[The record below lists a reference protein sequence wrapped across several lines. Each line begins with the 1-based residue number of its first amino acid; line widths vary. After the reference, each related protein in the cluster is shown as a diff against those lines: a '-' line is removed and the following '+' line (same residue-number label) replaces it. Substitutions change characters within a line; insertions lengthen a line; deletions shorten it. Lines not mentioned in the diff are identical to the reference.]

1 MSRSLRLN
9 GASSDP
15 VRSPAGEG
23 AGLGGTLAAWMPQ
36 LVLTPTLIA
45 TFVYV
50 FVFCG
55 WTVWISLS
63 SSTLLPV
70 YDFQGFQHYVS
81 LWSSRRWNTA
91 YTNLFVFGAL
101 YVFCSALIGLTLAI
115 LIDQRVRGENVF
127 RSIFLY
133 PLAVSFVV
141 TGTVWRWILN
151 PTTGIEAL
159 MHDLGWLSFQFGWIV
174 DREMAIYTVV
184 MAGVWHA
191 AGFAMALFL
200 AGLRA
205 VDQDLVK
212 AAQIDGAGMGRI
224 YRRII
229 LPAIRPIFIAVL
241 VILLQF
247 AIKTFD
253 LVLALTQGGP
263 GIATQVPAIYVYDL
277 LFQRGQMGE
286 GAAAAIMIL
295 AALALVLVPYA
306 FYVRWRQRREA
317 GAAGHG

>member
-1 MSRSLRLN
+1 MGATARHGVGHGSARAERSRPLARL
-9 GASSDP
+9 ADW
-15 VRSPAGEG
+15 
-23 AGLGGTLAAWMPQ
+23 TPQ

-45 TFVYV
+45 TFLYV

-55 WTVWISLS
+55 WTIWISLS

-70 YDFQGFQHYVS
+70 YDFQGFQHYVN
-81 LWSSRRWNTA
+81 LWTSRRWVTA
-91 YTNLFVFGAL
+91 YHNLFVFGSL
-101 YVFCSALIGLTLAI
+101 YVLCATLVGLTLAI

-127 RSIFLY
+127 RAVFLY

-151 PTTGIEAL
+151 PTTGVERL
-159 MHDLGWLSFQFGWIV
+159 MRDLGWVSFQFDWIV
-174 DREMAIYTVV
+174 NRDFAIYTVV

-191 AGFAMALFL
+191 SGFAMALFL

-205 VDQDLVK
+205 VDQDLIK

-224 YRRII
+224 YRRIV
-229 LPAIRPIFIAVL
+229 LPAIRPIFVAVL

-253 LVLALTQGGP
+253 LVLALTSGGP
-263 GIATQVPAIYVYDL
+263 GIATTVPAIYVYDYM
-277 LFQRGQMGE
+277 FQRGLMGE

-295 AALALVLVPYA
+295 LALALVLVPYA
-306 FYVRWRQRREA
+306 LYVAWRQRRERA
-317 GAAGHG
+317 VG